1 MMKASVKPFFYEH
14 RFFICAYL
22 FLMLHAFLVPGE
34 GMPWREDAAM
44 YAFHIV
50 DFSMGFCSRI
60 LPGAIYRLLTGGIY
74 TQTAVYI
81 YEAILISVFF
91 IFLAVFFEKLII
103 SSPVENRPIM
113 AFLLFLFAAGPF
125 SFSLFIRQLGMLDV
139 YWVYFSSIILFFIS
153 KKKLVWFAAPFFF
166 ALIMV
171 HYGAIL
177 TYIPAILLVMLYL
190 SYHSEDKKTGK
201 RYFFV
206 FLTSLTISVV
216 SCLYFVFFE
225 RSNLT
230 YSMDDFMKILYSRH
244 AGGGSEAYYDFIFY
258 REFADKEF
266 MRDFA
271 ASTGYDVF
279 GGVDVGN
286 SHGITSVLHLI
297 WQQLSGLKVLN
308 VIYNIR
314 SNIPSIV
321 LSVPLLFLLFG
332 FLIFMVKKQDNVPGK
347 LFFVGSGLLSIAS
360 LMGGIM
366 MSTDINRWI
375 THAFFGMFMFILCV
389 LRHEKETAFQYFKS
403 VFSRIPKLLT
413 FGYAGVYSLL
423 YVNPYCG

>member
-1 MMKASVKPFFYEH
+1 MMKISIKSFFYEH

-34 GMPWREDAAM
+34 GMFWREDAAM

-74 TQTAVYI
+74 TQTAVTV
-81 YEAILISVFF
+81 YETILISVFF

-103 SSPVENRPIM
+103 SSPVEDRPVM

-139 YWVYFSSIILFFIS
+139 YWVYFSSVILFFIS
-153 KKKLVWFAAPFFF
+153 KKKLVWFAAPLFF

-177 TYIPAILLVMLYL
+177 TYIPAILLLMLYL

-206 FLTSLTISVV
+206 FLTSLAISVA
-216 SCLYFVFFE
+216 SCFYFVFFE

-230 YSMDDFMKILYSRH
+230 YSMDEFMKILYSRH

-258 REFADKEF
+258 REFADKQF
-266 MRDFA
+266 MHDYI

-286 SHGITSVLHLI
+286 SQGITSVLHLI
-297 WQQLSGLKVLN
+297 WQQLSGLKILR
-308 VIYNIR
+308 VIYNFR

-321 LSVPLLFLLFG
+321 LLVPLLFLLFG
-332 FLIFMVKKQDNVPGK
+332 FLIFMVKRQEKTFGK
-347 LFFVGSGLLSIAS
+347 LLFVGSGLLFVVSVA
-360 LMGGIM
+360 GGMM
-366 MSTDINRWI
+366 MSTDINRWV
-375 THAFFGMFMFILCV
+375 THAFLGMFVFVLCV
-389 LRHEKETAFQYFKS
+389 LRHEKETALTYFKS
-403 VFSRIPKLLT
+403 VFSRIPKLLA
-413 FGYAGVYSLL
+413 FVYAGMYSLL

>member
-1 MMKASVKPFFYEH
+1 MMKISIKSFFYEH
-14 RFFICAYL
+14 RFFFCAYL

-34 GMPWREDAAM
+34 GMLWREDAAV

-60 LPGAIYRLLTGGIY
+60 LPGAIYKLLTGGIY
-74 TQTAVYI
+74 TQTAVTI
-81 YEAILISVFF
+81 YETILISVFF
-91 IFLAVFFEKLII
+91 IFLAVFFEKLIM
-103 SSPVENRPIM
+103 SSSVEDRPVM

-125 SFSLFIRQLGMLDV
+125 SFSVFVRQLGMLDV
-139 YWVYFSSIILFFIS
+139 YWVYFSSIIIFFIS

-166 ALIMV
+166 ALILV

-190 SYHSEDKKTGK
+190 AYHSEDKKTGK

-206 FLTSLTISVV
+206 FLLSLAISV
-216 SCLYFVFFE
+216 SACFYFIFFE

-230 YSMDDFMKILYSRH
+230 YSMDEFMKILYSRY
-244 AGGGSEAYYDFIFY
+244 AGGGSSAYYDYTFY
-258 REFADKEF
+258 RVFADKEF
-266 MRDFA
+266 MNDYA
-271 ASTGYDVF
+271 ASTGYDAF

-286 SHGITSVLHLI
+286 SQGITSVLHLI
-297 WQQLSGLKVLN
+297 WQQISGLKILR

-321 LSVPLLFLLFG
+321 LLVPLLFLLFG
-332 FLIFMVKKQDNVPGK
+332 FLIFMIKRQKKVFGK
-347 LFFVGSGLLSIAS
+347 LLFVGSGLLFIVS

-375 THAFFGMFMFILCV
+375 THAFLGMFVFVLCV
-389 LRHEKETAFQYFKS
+389 LRHEKETALTYFKS
-403 VFSRIPKLLT
+403 VFSRIPKLLA
-413 FGYAGVYSLL
+413 FVYAGMYSLL